1 MQSQENIGMLA
12 QERQTR
18 LLEILAQ
25 SQRLIAKDVSK
36 SLRVSEDTIRRDLRA
51 LARMGK
57 LKRVHGGAVP
67 LSPATADFD
76 GRLPIATAAKQR
88 IGATAANLVEPGQ
101 TVFIDG
107 GTTASQLARHLSHD
121 IDLCVVTHSPSIAM
135 ELLNHQRITVE
146 IVGGRLFR
154 HSVVATGAR
163 TLDALERYRP
173 DQCFIG
179 VTGIHAGEG
188 LTTGDGEEAEIKR
201 AIIGRSGETAILASP
216 EKIGAVS
223 SFTIAPC
230 SAAAR
235 VIVDKE
241 TPPKPL
247 DEISNAGCEIV
258 VSNPTS

>member
-1 MQSQENIGMLA
+1 MFA
-12 QERQTR
+12 QERQDR

-25 SQRLIAKDVSK
+25 SRQLVAKDVCK
-36 SLRVSEDTIRRDLRA
+36 TLNVSEDTIRRDLRA
-51 LARMGK
+51 LARLGK

-67 LSPATADFD
+67 LSLATADFS
-76 GRLPIATAAKQR
+76 GRLPIATGAKRR
-88 IGATAANLVEPGQ
+88 IGATAATLVEPGQ

-107 GTTASQLARHLSHD
+107 GTTASQLARHLSRD
-121 IDLCVVTHSPSIAM
+121 IDLCVITHSPSIVM
-135 ELLNHQRITVE
+135 ELLDHPRITVE

-179 VTGIHAGEG
+179 VTGIHAGVG

-201 AIIGRSGETAILASP
+201 AIIGHSGETAILASS

-230 SAAAR
+230 SVAGR
-235 VIVDKE
+235 VIVDHE
-241 TPPKPL
+241 TPSGPL
-247 DEISNAGCEIV
+247 DEISDAGCEIV
-258 VSNPTS
+258 VSNATS